1 MLISAPF
8 ILLKFL
14 CIFPQTRKA
23 ADWLSKEMTKQGH
36 AVALLSGDLDM
47 QQRHDVIERFR
58 DGKEKVLITTNV
70 SSRGRLLQAFC
81 SCGTVKG
88 STFCGMSWLYLVI
101 CLQCLHVKT
110 CLPDINMEDNQK
122 LCELPG
128 YGMKIKCKYNDID
141 MNISYHTLLFSMKP
155 SIFGLEFWMQ
165 HPTTQI
171 STFYTTIY
179 M

>member
-14 CIFPQTRKA
+14 FICPQTRKA

-70 SSRGRLLQAFC
+70 SSRGRFPQAFY
-81 SCGTVKG
+81 SCGAVK
-88 STFCGMSWLYLVI
+88 
-101 CLQCLHVKT
+101 
-110 CLPDINMEDNQK
+110 
-122 LCELPG
+122 
-128 YGMKIKCKYNDID
+128 
-141 MNISYHTLLFSMKP
+141 
-155 SIFGLEFWMQ
+155 
-165 HPTTQI
+165 
-171 STFYTTIY
+171 
-179 M
+179 